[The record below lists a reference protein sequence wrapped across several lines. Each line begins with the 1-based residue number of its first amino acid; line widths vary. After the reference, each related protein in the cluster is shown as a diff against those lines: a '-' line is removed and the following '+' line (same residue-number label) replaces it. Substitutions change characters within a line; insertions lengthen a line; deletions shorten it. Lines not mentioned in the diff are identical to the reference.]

1 MSKIGLG
8 TAAIGRPLYINI
20 KEGNQSEPFDLVAF
34 RKSGEELLDFAYAK
48 GVRILDTAPGYGL
61 AENLVLQW
69 LKKRNIRDVDVSS
82 KWGYTYVAD
91 FSATAVEHETKEHS
105 LAKLDEQWQATK
117 ELLPSLNLYQ
127 IHSATLDTKVLENV
141 EVLKRL
147 FEFKKTHNIDI
158 GLTTT
163 GANQLEV
170 MRLARDVEVENE
182 VLFDSFQVTYNVL
195 DQSMAEL
202 VGTSSDSYRDDRKI
216 VVKEALANGRVFPN
230 ARKYSHYA
238 AHYDLLKELSKKYNV
253 GVDAISLRFCMDSI
267 HSDIVLSGASTMQQL
282 SENLQAYDFQLTA
295 DEIERIKDLKVTP
308 DSYWQERK
316 ELQWN

>member
-48 GVRILDTAPGYGL
+48 GVRVLDTAPGYGL

-69 LKKRNIRDVDVSS
+69 LQKRNISDVDVSS

-147 FEFKKTHNIDI
+147 FEFKKTHDIDI

-170 MRLARDVEVENE
+170 MRLARDVEVESE
-182 VLFDSFQVTYNVL
+182 PLFDSFQVTYNIF
-195 DQSMAEL
+195 DQSIAEL
-202 VGTSSDSYRDDRKI
+202 VRASSNSYRDDRKI
-216 VVKEALANGRVFPN
+216 IVKEALANGRVFPN
-230 ARKYSHYA
+230 VHRYPQYV
-238 AHYDLLKELSKKYNV
+238 AHYELLLELSKKYAV
-253 GVDAISLRFCMDSI
+253 GVDAVALRFCMDSI
-267 HSDIVLSGASTMQQL
+267 NSDIVLSGASNKQQL
-282 SENLQAYDFQLTA
+282 SENLQAYDFVLTEE
-295 DEIERIKDLKVTP
+295 EIARIRTLKVVP
-308 DSYWQERK
+308 EGYWSERK
-316 ELQWN
+316 MLEWN